1 MENANPPL
9 SPVEIARMRVQIEDQ
24 IRELRDFQKLVTL
37 ELNYS
42 LKDLAVAIEHN
53 MDFAPKDL
61 EIVKV
66 EEKRRK
72 R

>member
-1 MENANPPL
+1 MENANPHL

-24 IRELRDFQKLVTL
+24 IRALRDFKKLVTL

-42 LKDLAVAIEHN
+42 LKDLAIAIDHN
-53 MDFAPKDL
+53 KDFSPKDL
-61 EIVKV
+61 EIVKL